1 MNPLFMSDSYKL
13 SHKFMS
19 IPGTQYI
26 YSNLTFRFDKYFSKY
41 YPNFDHKAVWF
52 GLQAFIKKTL
62 IKQWNEEF
70 FNKPKAEVLNELK
83 LLTSAFAMTDF
94 SHFEALHDLGYLPI
108 EIKSLPEG
116 SLVNMGTPAL
126 TIVNTHP
133 DFQWLT
139 NYLESVLS
147 AEIWKPTTVATIG
160 REFRNL
166 SNKWALKTTG
176 SIEGTDFQNHDFG
189 YRGTANTESSAA
201 CGAGFLLSTLGTD
214 NIPAIDFVGRYYNT
228 DVVENPVAFS
238 IPAGEHSVTTLGINY
253 YNAED
258 KQQGELEYLKWLL
271 TEVQPSGLF
280 SYVADSY
287 DYWGFLE
294 HILPTLKDII
304 MSRDGKYVVRPDC
317 YSDDTSIL
325 TPNGWKLF
333 KDLTDNDLVA
343 QVLDNGTYEF
353 VKPLKKQ
360 VYNYD
365 GNMYHFTDSK
375 GKLDILVTPDHR
387 MIYQQINR
395 QTKEIKEVIKFAK
408 DFPKNNQ
415 HNYYFERS
423 AKAKDQNKSLTLDE
437 RLNIAFQADGS
448 YCTNSKTNIR
458 FNFSKERKIE
468 RLKSILDLTD
478 YEYKIYNL
486 ADGRVEININ
496 VQDSSKFY
504 KHFNWVNKENLCS
517 NWCEEFLEELK
528 HWDSSVRNEG
538 RFKYDTTNKSC
549 IEIIE
554 LIALSAGKGVLIT
567 HTEDDRSEKYSD
579 IYTANILDYNTI
591 GGQSWKINEVLY
603 KGKVYCVQ
611 VPTGRL
617 LVKRNR
623 CTLVC
628 GNSGHVVDVICGK
641 EFTDYSD
648 EPTLYS
654 AALRFAY
661 DLENEENNFEGVIL
675 YQKQYYKISIS
686 VTRNKLGL
694 IDNYIVNRI
703 DEYDLT
709 VEDKGTVEWLYDI
722 FGGTKTEQGYKLLD
736 PHIGMIYGDGI
747 TYERAEQIFNRL
759 HEKGFASTNVVFGI
773 GSWTMNQVS
782 RDSLGIA
789 VKATNAIVDGKQIPI
804 YKQPKTD
811 STKNSAKGLLKV
823 IKNEDGSYTTLNNVT
838 VEEEQQ
844 GELVSVFKDGK
855 LLREQTF
862 EEIRNLIWK

>member
-1 MNPLFMSDSYKL
+1 MNPLLMTDSYKL
-13 SHKFMS
+13 SHKDFCP
-19 IPGTQYI
+19 PGTQHI
-26 YSNLTFRFDKYFSKY
+26 YSNLTFRFDKYFEKY

-116 SLVNMGTPAL
+116 SLINMGTPAL

-139 NYLESVLS
+139 NYLESVIS

-160 REFRNL
+160 REFRKL

-176 SIEGTDFQNHDFG
+176 SVEGTEFQNHDFG

-294 HILPTLKDII
+294 NILPTLKDTI
-304 MSRDGKYVVRPDC
+304 MSRNGKYVVRPD
-317 YSDDTSIL
+317 S
-325 TPNGWKLF
+325 
-333 KDLTDNDLVA
+333 
-343 QVLDNGTYEF
+343 
-353 VKPLKKQ
+353 
-360 VYNYD
+360 
-365 GNMYHFTDSK
+365 GN
-375 GKLDILVTPDHR
+375 
-387 MIYQQINR
+387 
-395 QTKEIKEVIKFAK
+395 
-408 DFPKNNQ
+408 
-415 HNYYFERS
+415 
-423 AKAKDQNKSLTLDE
+423 
-437 RLNIAFQADGS
+437 
-448 YCTNSKTNIR
+448 
-458 FNFSKERKIE
+458 
-468 RLKSILDLTD
+468 
-478 YEYKIYNL
+478 
-486 ADGRVEININ
+486 
-496 VQDSSKFY
+496 
-504 KHFNWVNKENLCS
+504 
-517 NWCEEFLEELK
+517 
-528 HWDSSVRNEG
+528 
-538 RFKYDTTNKSC
+538 
-549 IEIIE
+549 
-554 LIALSAGKGVLIT
+554 
-567 HTEDDRSEKYSD
+567 
-579 IYTANILDYNTI
+579 
-591 GGQSWKINEVLY
+591 
-603 KGKVYCVQ
+603 
-611 VPTGRL
+611 
-617 LVKRNR
+617 
-623 CTLVC
+623 
-628 GNSGHVVDVICGK
+628 VVDVICGK
-641 EFTDYSD
+641 QIPDYSN
-648 EPTLYS
+648 EPSLHSALTKYS
-654 AALRFAY
+654 Y
-661 DLENEENNFEGVIL
+661 DSIEDKLTDVVFK
-675 YQKQYYKISIS
+675 YKDKYYKGSFDAI
-686 VTRNKLGL
+686 
-694 IDNYIVNRI
+694 RI
-703 DEYDLT
+703 NGSLESFIYSGPFEYELT
-709 VEDKGTVEWLYDI
+709 VEDKGTIETLWDI
-722 FGGTKTEQGYKLLD
+722 FAGTITEKGYKLLD
-736 PHIGMIYGDGI
+736 SHVGMIYGDGI
-747 TYERAEQIFNRL
+747 TYKRAQEIFKRL
-759 HEKGFASTNVVFGI
+759 EDKGFASTNVTFGI
-773 GSWTMNQVS
+773 GSFSLSSGIS

-789 VKATNAIVDGKQIPI
+789 VKATNAIVDSKQIPI

-823 IKNEDGSYTTLNNVT
+823 IKNEDGSYTTLNDVT

-844 GELVSVFKDGK
+844 GELISVFKDGK

>member
-1 MNPLFMSDSYKL
+1 MNPLFATDSYKL
-13 SHKFMS
+13 SHKSMS

-26 YSNLTFRFDKYFSKY
+26 YSNLTFRFDKYFEKY

-116 SLVNMGTPAL
+116 SLINMGTPAL

-139 NYLESVLS
+139 NYLESVIS

-294 HILPTLKDII
+294 HIIPTLKDII
-304 MSRDGKYVVRPDC
+304 MSRDGKYVVRPD
-317 YSDDTSIL
+317 S
-325 TPNGWKLF
+325 
-333 KDLTDNDLVA
+333 
-343 QVLDNGTYEF
+343 
-353 VKPLKKQ
+353 
-360 VYNYD
+360 
-365 GNMYHFTDSK
+365 GN
-375 GKLDILVTPDHR
+375 
-387 MIYQQINR
+387 
-395 QTKEIKEVIKFAK
+395 VI
-408 DFPKNNQ
+408 
-415 HNYYFERS
+415 
-423 AKAKDQNKSLTLDE
+423 
-437 RLNIAFQADGS
+437 
-448 YCTNSKTNIR
+448 
-458 FNFSKERKIE
+458 
-468 RLKSILDLTD
+468 
-478 YEYKIYNL
+478 
-486 ADGRVEININ
+486 
-496 VQDSSKFY
+496 
-504 KHFNWVNKENLCS
+504 
-517 NWCEEFLEELK
+517 
-528 HWDSSVRNEG
+528 
-538 RFKYDTTNKSC
+538 
-549 IEIIE
+549 
-554 LIALSAGKGVLIT
+554 
-567 HTEDDRSEKYSD
+567 
-579 IYTANILDYNTI
+579 
-591 GGQSWKINEVLY
+591 
-603 KGKVYCVQ
+603 
-611 VPTGRL
+611 
-617 LVKRNR
+617 
-623 CTLVC
+623 
-628 GNSGHVVDVICGK
+628 DVICGK
-641 EFTDYSD
+641 QFPDYSE
-648 EPTLYS
+648 EPSLQS
-654 AALRFAY
+654 AALKYAY
-661 DLENEENNFEGVIL
+661 DSDEHKQDDFIFK
-675 YQKQYYKISIS
+675 YQDKYYKSSFTTIYDSLNMM
-686 VTRNKLGL
+686 V
-694 IDNYIVNRI
+694 DIVVQESK
-703 DEYDLT
+703 EYTLT
-709 VEDKGTVEWLYDI
+709 VEDKGTVEWLYET

-823 IKNEDGSYTTLNNVT
+823 IKNKDGSYTTLNNVT

-844 GELVSVFKDGK
+844 GELLSVFKDGK

>member
-1 MNPLFMSDSYKL
+1 MNPLFATDSYKL
-13 SHKFMS
+13 SHKDFCP
-19 IPGTQYI
+19 PGTQYI
-26 YSNLTFRFDKYFSKY
+26 YSNLTFRFDKYFEKY

-116 SLVNMGTPAL
+116 SLINMGTPVL

-139 NYLESVLS
+139 NYLESVIS

-271 TEVQPSGLF
+271 TEIQPSGLF

-294 HILPTLKDII
+294 NILPTLKDII
-304 MSRDGKYVVRPDC
+304 MSRDGKYVVRPD
-317 YSDDTSIL
+317 S
-325 TPNGWKLF
+325 
-333 KDLTDNDLVA
+333 
-343 QVLDNGTYEF
+343 
-353 VKPLKKQ
+353 
-360 VYNYD
+360 
-365 GNMYHFTDSK
+365 GN
-375 GKLDILVTPDHR
+375 
-387 MIYQQINR
+387 
-395 QTKEIKEVIKFAK
+395 VI
-408 DFPKNNQ
+408 
-415 HNYYFERS
+415 
-423 AKAKDQNKSLTLDE
+423 
-437 RLNIAFQADGS
+437 
-448 YCTNSKTNIR
+448 
-458 FNFSKERKIE
+458 
-468 RLKSILDLTD
+468 
-478 YEYKIYNL
+478 
-486 ADGRVEININ
+486 
-496 VQDSSKFY
+496 
-504 KHFNWVNKENLCS
+504 
-517 NWCEEFLEELK
+517 
-528 HWDSSVRNEG
+528 
-538 RFKYDTTNKSC
+538 
-549 IEIIE
+549 
-554 LIALSAGKGVLIT
+554 
-567 HTEDDRSEKYSD
+567 
-579 IYTANILDYNTI
+579 
-591 GGQSWKINEVLY
+591 
-603 KGKVYCVQ
+603 
-611 VPTGRL
+611 
-617 LVKRNR
+617 
-623 CTLVC
+623 
-628 GNSGHVVDVICGK
+628 DVICGK
-641 EFTDYSD
+641 IIPDYSEEFSPESAVLAYAYKSD
-648 EPTLYS
+648 KYELSDIIFKYKDKYFKGSYS
-654 AALRFAY
+654 SHFDKHG
-661 DLENEENNFEGVIL
+661 DLCDIEVTSCIE
-675 YQKQYYKISIS
+675 YK
-686 VTRNKLGL
+686 
-694 IDNYIVNRI
+694 
-703 DEYDLT
+703 LT
-709 VEDKGTVEWLYDI
+709 AEDKGTVEWLYET

>member
-13 SHKFMS
+13 SHLKMS

-26 YSNLTFRFDKYFSKY
+26 YSNLTFRFDKYFKQL
-41 YPNFDHKAVWF
+41 YPDFDHKAVWF

-70 FNKPKAEVLNELK
+70 FNKPKDEVLNELK

-116 SLVNMGTPAL
+116 SLINMGTPGL

-139 NYLESVLS
+139 NYLESVIS
-147 AEIWKPTTVATIG
+147 AEIWKPTTIATVG
-160 REFRNL
+160 REFRKL
-166 SNKWALKTTG
+166 SNQWALKTTG
-176 SIEGTDFQNHDFG
+176 SVEGTEFQNHDFG

-238 IPAGEHSVTTLGINY
+238 IPASEHSVTTLGINY

-294 HILPTLKDII
+294 HIIPTLKDII
-304 MSRDGKYVVRPDC
+304 MSRDGKYVVRPD
-317 YSDDTSIL
+317 S
-325 TPNGWKLF
+325 
-333 KDLTDNDLVA
+333 
-343 QVLDNGTYEF
+343 
-353 VKPLKKQ
+353 
-360 VYNYD
+360 
-365 GNMYHFTDSK
+365 GN
-375 GKLDILVTPDHR
+375 
-387 MIYQQINR
+387 
-395 QTKEIKEVIKFAK
+395 VI
-408 DFPKNNQ
+408 
-415 HNYYFERS
+415 
-423 AKAKDQNKSLTLDE
+423 
-437 RLNIAFQADGS
+437 
-448 YCTNSKTNIR
+448 
-458 FNFSKERKIE
+458 
-468 RLKSILDLTD
+468 
-478 YEYKIYNL
+478 
-486 ADGRVEININ
+486 
-496 VQDSSKFY
+496 
-504 KHFNWVNKENLCS
+504 
-517 NWCEEFLEELK
+517 
-528 HWDSSVRNEG
+528 
-538 RFKYDTTNKSC
+538 
-549 IEIIE
+549 
-554 LIALSAGKGVLIT
+554 
-567 HTEDDRSEKYSD
+567 
-579 IYTANILDYNTI
+579 
-591 GGQSWKINEVLY
+591 
-603 KGKVYCVQ
+603 
-611 VPTGRL
+611 
-617 LVKRNR
+617 
-623 CTLVC
+623 
-628 GNSGHVVDVICGK
+628 DVICGK
-641 EFTDYSD
+641 QFPDYSD
-648 EPTLYS
+648 EPTLHS
-654 AALRFAY
+654 AALSFAY
-661 DLENEENNFEGVIL
+661 DFESEEDNFEGIIL
-675 YQKQYYKISIS
+675 YQKHYHKVKISIN
-686 VTRNKLGL
+686 RDRLGL
-694 IDNYIVNRI
+694 IDNYIVDSI
-703 DEYDLT
+703 DEYNLT
-709 VEDKGTVEWLYDI
+709 VEDKGTVEWLYET

-759 HEKGFASTNVVFGI
+759 HEKGFASINVVFGI

-789 VKATNAIVDGKQIPI
+789 VKATNAIVNGKQIPI

-862 EEIRNLIWK
+862 GEIRNLIWK

>member
-1 MNPLFMSDSYKL
+1 MNPLLMSDSYKL

-26 YSNLTFRFDKYFSKY
+26 YSNLTFRFDKYFEKY

-70 FNKPKAEVLNELK
+70 FNKPKDEVLSELK

-176 SIEGTDFQNHDFG
+176 SIEGTDFQNHDFS

-294 HILPTLKDII
+294 NILPTLKDII
-304 MSRDGKYVVRPDC
+304 MSRDGKYVVRPD
-317 YSDDTSIL
+317 
-325 TPNGWKLF
+325 
-333 KDLTDNDLVA
+333 
-343 QVLDNGTYEF
+343 
-353 VKPLKKQ
+353 
-360 VYNYD
+360 
-365 GNMYHFTDSK
+365 
-375 GKLDILVTPDHR
+375 
-387 MIYQQINR
+387 
-395 QTKEIKEVIKFAK
+395 
-408 DFPKNNQ
+408 
-415 HNYYFERS
+415 
-423 AKAKDQNKSLTLDE
+423 
-437 RLNIAFQADGS
+437 
-448 YCTNSKTNIR
+448 
-458 FNFSKERKIE
+458 
-468 RLKSILDLTD
+468 
-478 YEYKIYNL
+478 
-486 ADGRVEININ
+486 
-496 VQDSSKFY
+496 
-504 KHFNWVNKENLCS
+504 
-517 NWCEEFLEELK
+517 
-528 HWDSSVRNEG
+528 
-538 RFKYDTTNKSC
+538 
-549 IEIIE
+549 
-554 LIALSAGKGVLIT
+554 
-567 HTEDDRSEKYSD
+567 
-579 IYTANILDYNTI
+579 
-591 GGQSWKINEVLY
+591 
-603 KGKVYCVQ
+603 
-611 VPTGRL
+611 
-617 LVKRNR
+617 
-623 CTLVC
+623 
-628 GNSGHVVDVICGK
+628 SGDVVDVICGK
-641 EFTDYSD
+641 QFIDYSE
-648 EPTLYS
+648 EPTLHS
-654 AALRFAY
+654 AALCFAY
-661 DLENEENNFEGVIL
+661 DSESTEDDFEGIIL

-709 VEDKGTVEWLYDI
+709 VEDKGTVEWLYET

-736 PHIGMIYGDGI
+736 SHIGMIYGDGI

-773 GSWTMNQVS
+773 GSFSLSSGIS

-789 VKATNAIVDGKQIPI
+789 VKATNAIVNGKQIPI

-811 STKNSAKGLLKV
+811 STKNSAKGLLKI
-823 IKNEDGSYTTLNNVT
+823 IKNKDGSYTTLNNVT

-844 GELVSVFKDGK
+844 GKLVSVFKDGK